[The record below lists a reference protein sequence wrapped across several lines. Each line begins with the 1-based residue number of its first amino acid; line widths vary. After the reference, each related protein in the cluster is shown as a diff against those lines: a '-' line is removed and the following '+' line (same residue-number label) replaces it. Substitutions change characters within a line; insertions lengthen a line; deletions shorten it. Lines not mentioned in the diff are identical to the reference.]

1 MPAIVMKPWSEI
13 KPYDRNPRKNDDAVE
28 AVANSIREFGF
39 KQPIVVD
46 RDLVIIAGH
55 TRWKAAARLKLKEV
69 PVIIA
74 EDLSE
79 EQAAAYRIA
88 DNSTG
93 ELAEWDLDLLSNE
106 LENISYD
113 MSDFGLDFIQVGETD
128 PEDVEEVD
136 VPEVPE
142 EATAEKGQIY
152 RLGDHFL
159 MCGDSTDPEDVKRL
173 MAGGEADMVV
183 TDPPYNVDYA
193 GKNEALSTLD
203 KQNRITR
210 EIENDKMS
218 SDAFDEFL
226 KKAYQNISDS
236 LKAGGAF
243 YIWYAQNNTRN
254 FYHAFEGTE
263 LEVHQALVW
272 VKNNIVLSR
281 SDYQWQHEP
290 CIYGWKAG
298 AGHYY
303 VDDRSQHTVTEYP
316 VENELKNKTPAELR
330 QIIHDLLQAV
340 PTDVLKE
347 DKPQVS
353 ELHPT
358 MKPVKLIARQIANSS
373 RVGETVLD
381 LFGGSGTTLMAAEQ
395 LGRKARLME
404 YDPHYVDV
412 IIARWE
418 EYTGK
423 KAELVN
429 G

>member
-13 KPYDRNPRKNDDAVE
+13 KPYDRNPRKNDDAVD

-55 TRWKAAARLKLKEV
+55 TRWKAAAKLKLKEV

-79 EQAAAYRIA
+79 EQANAYRIA

-113 MSDFGLDFIQVGETD
+113 MADFGLDFIQVGETD
-128 PEDVEEVD
+128 PDDVEEVD
-136 VPEVPE
+136 VPDVPE
-142 EATAEKGQIY
+142 ETTAERGQIY

-226 KKAYQNISDS
+226 KKAYQNLSNS

-254 FYHAFEGTE
+254 FYHAFEDTE

-290 CIYGWKAG
+290 CIYGWKTG

-316 VENELKNKTPAELR
+316 AENELKNKTPAELR

-423 KAELVN
+423 KAQLVN